1 LLTEE
6 RATVIIADMNLPRAQ
21 KLAEELG
28 RPAEAREVEI
38 TSPESVNT
46 LIQNCLAGYGAIH
59 LLINSAGIMVHGDA
73 QDFSNAEWS
82 SVLNVNLQG
91 SVTATMAAYRVMA
104 KQGFGHIVNLA
115 SLSGLNA
122 PPFFLPYVTSKY
134 AVVGMSI
141 ALRAEAEPHG
151 VKVSVVC
158 PGNVATPL
166 TSAALHR
173 PSRLT
178 PTVSPQRAAREIL
191 HGICLNKSI
200 IVFPAYARMFWRLER
215 AAPWLSSMLRGLI
228 VKNASVQ
235 AGSST
240 PLPVFK

>member
-6 RATVIIADMNLPRAQ
+6 RATVIIADMNILRAQ

-28 RPAEAREVEI
+28 RPAEAREVDI

-46 LIQNCLAGYGAIH
+46 LIQNCVAGYGAIH
-59 LLINSAGIMVHGDA
+59 LLINSAGVMVQGDA
-73 QDFSNAEWS
+73 QDFTNAEWS
-82 SVLNVNLQG
+82 SVLSVNLQG

-104 KQGFGHIVNLA
+104 NQGFGHIVNLA

-134 AVVGMSI
+134 AVVGLSI

-158 PGNVATPL
+158 PGNVATPMI
-166 TSAALHR
+166 SAALHK

-178 PTVSPQRAAREIL
+178 PTISPQRAAQEIL
-191 HGICLNKSI
+191 HGIRLNRSI
-200 IVFPAYARMFWRLER
+200 IVFPAYARMFWHLER
-215 AAPWLSSMLRGLI
+215 AAPWLSSLLRGLI

-235 AGSST
+235 PGSST
-240 PLPVFK
+240 PLPILR